1 MTRIYIKIIL
11 SVLFIGKIS
20 AQTVNMGAMAV
31 LSKTEF
37 ATVGDFDNRPTG
49 DFINDGQFI
58 VYSNY
63 NNDGLVT
70 FSPKETSGLTHFK
83 GLEKTQIISGNELSE
98 FNNVRFENRM
108 VQPAFLLSGIISVY
122 GFSDFNKGIISNN
135 NSGGSFIFE
144 SDARPDNASNESYV
158 DGFVE
163 RNGNY
168 GFEFP
173 IGSGG
178 YFRPASI
185 SQIGSSNNFFKSKYV
200 LENSNNL
207 YPHTQKDDLITLINA
222 NEYWEFE
229 SNQSTVDVALSLSWN
244 NATTPTELTKED
256 SDYSLAIVSWDDA
269 ESKWKFFTSAV
280 DNQNETVTAAINK
293 SGIFTLGKVRIAT
306 VDDVVVYNAVSP
318 NGDGLNDY
326 FNITGLEKFSDNSLQ
341 IYNRYG
347 VKVFETS
354 NYGVNGN
361 WFRGISEGRVT
372 VNKSEGLPTGTYFYV
387 LKFKTSN
394 GYKDK
399 VGYLYINN
407 D

>member
-1 MTRIYIKIIL
+1 MTRIYIKIVL

-20 AQTVNMGAMAV
+20 AQTVNTGAMAV

-37 ATVGDFDNRPTG
+37 ATIGDFDNRPTG

-83 GLEKTQIISGNELSE
+83 GLEKAQIISGNELSE

-108 VQPAFLLSGIISVY
+108 AQPAFLLSGIISVY
-122 GFSDFNKGIISNN
+122 GVSDFNKGIISNT

-173 IGSGG
+173 IGSEG

-229 SNQSTVDVALSLSWN
+229 SNQSTVDAALSLSWN
-244 NATTPTELTKED
+244 NSTTPTKLTKED

-347 VKVFETS
+347 VKVFENS